1 MAITKPSL
9 KHATP
14 LHRRVLIGCLLTAI
28 MVTLLEALHLSSS
41 LGETVRPHTWQLATL
56 YASAPLTAL
65 LSALGL
71 LLDLTLG
78 LKRWGDEH
86 EASSLT
92 SSRAAWSALPVGAGV
107 FTLSLAVILML
118 YPESQDN
125 SGKGLI
131 AYFWMVPCAAIAGYA
146 WHVSSAL
153 LTRIDLSAKRP
164 LSLLVAGALITAP
177 AALGFILLPY
187 NIKELILSWPTVGL
201 LLCPLISLGGIG
213 LTYLLP
219 GSARFDRLAHRL
231 CLVGLSLGTVG
242 VIDLS
247 DEMGRQP
254 VIKRALL
261 DHTLMS
267 GALLGFIQ
275 PLFDRDGDG
284 VAGKLGGADCDDQNP
299 LIYPG
304 AQDIP
309 LNGIDEDCHEGDALP
324 SLDEQRFER
333 PSLSIRKRR
342 DAASLRPE
350 RPNVILISIDTLR
363 ADHLHYMGYQRKTSP
378 FLDELSL
385 RGLTFEWA
393 FATGAQTR
401 ISMPAVF
408 TGRYCSEL
416 SRSNSDW
423 AQIYADNVT
432 LAERL
437 SAAGYYTVGVPAH
450 NYFNPSYGLHQGFT
464 EWNFN
469 VVRTLREK
477 YEGEQGR
484 TSYHSTG
491 GMVTDEA
498 TKWIDQRVMSGE
510 QQPFF
515 MWLHYFDPHELYR
528 DHPEYQFGRT
538 DLDLYDEEIR
548 YTDAQIERLFMA
560 IEALPIAKNTYIII
574 HSDHG
579 EAFGDHGKTHHG
591 QSLYNEEV
599 RVPLMILG
607 PGLPQR
613 RVKTPVSLIDIT
625 PTILELTGVEASPPE
640 PRGVS
645 LLPYVQQLNAPH
657 PPVIIEMLK
666 DRTHSSRRALIAWP
680 WKLHYSLKYQRYKL
694 YDLSKDP
701 TEEVDRS
708 TMGQLALER
717 LMRRLKRFLS
727 EETTPIAPSN
737 R

>member
-1 MAITKPSL
+1 MST
-9 KHATP
+9 ATP
-14 LHRRVLIGCLLTAI
+14 SPRYSSPVHRRVLIGCLTAAI
-28 MVTLLEALHLSSS
+28 AATIFEALHLSAS
-41 LGETVRPHTWQLATL
+41 LGETVRPQTWYLATL
-56 YASAPLTAL
+56 YAAAPL
-65 LSALGL
+65 LSLFAALGL
-71 LLDLTLG
+71 MLDLTLG

-86 EASSLT
+86 EAPSPAKL
-92 SSRAAWSALPVGAGV
+92 RAVWASLPVGVGV
-107 FTLSLAVILML
+107 FTLTLSLILTM
-118 YPESQDN
+118 YPEAQGN
-125 SGKGLI
+125 QTKGLI
-131 AYFWMVPCAAIAGYA
+131 AYFWMVPSAAIAGYA

-153 LTRIDLSAKRP
+153 LTRVDLSSKKP
-164 LSLLVAGALITAP
+164 ISLVVAVLLAIAP
-177 AALGFILLPY
+177 ALTGFVLLPASV
-187 NIKELILSWPTVGL
+187 KELILSWPTAGL
-201 LLCPLISLGGIG
+201 IIFPLIG
-213 LTYLLP
+213 LAGVMMTYLLP
-219 GSARFDRLAHRL
+219 WSRGLDRLAHRL
-231 CLVGLSLGTVG
+231 TLAGLLLGTAG

-247 DEMGRQP
+247 DEMGKQP
-254 VIKRALL
+254 VIKSALL

-267 GALLGFIQ
+267 GALLGLIQ

-299 LIYPG
+299 AIHPG

-324 SLDEQRFER
+324 ARLKGVTR
-333 PSLSIRKRR
+333 PTL
-342 DAASLRPE
+342 SLRKKRGASAMRPQ

-363 ADHLHYMGYQRKTSP
+363 ADHLHYHGYPRKTSP

-416 SRSNSDW
+416 SRSKDDW
-423 AQIYADNVT
+423 AEIYADNVT

-437 SAAGYYTVGVPAH
+437 NAAGYHTVGVPAH
-450 NYFNPSYGLHQGFT
+450 NYFNPSYGLHQGFK
-464 EWNFN
+464 EWNFT
-469 VVRTLREK
+469 VVRSLREK
-477 YEGEQGR
+477 YDGEQGR
-484 TSYHSTG
+484 TSYHDTG
-491 GMVTDEA
+491 ELVTNEA
-498 TKWIDQRVMSGE
+498 TKWLDRRAQSGE
-510 QQPFF
+510 RQPFF
-515 MWLHYFDPHELYR
+515 MWLHYFDPHEIYR
-528 DHPEYQFGRT
+528 DKPEYDFGSQDIDR
-538 DLDLYDEEIR
+538 YDEEIR
-548 YTDAQIERLFMA
+548 YTDAQIERLFQV
-560 IEALPIAKNTYIII
+560 IEALPISKNTYVII

-599 RVPLMILG
+599 RVPLLIIG

-613 RVKTPVSLIDIT
+613 RIKTPVSLIDVT
-625 PTILELTGVEASPPE
+625 PTVLDLVGVEPSPPE

-645 LLPYVQQLNAPH
+645 LLSYATQVNTPH
-657 PPVIIEMLK
+657 PPVVIEMLK
-666 DRTHSSRRALIAWP
+666 DSTHASRRALIAWP

-708 TMGQLALER
+708 SASVRAVDR

>member
-1 MAITKPSL
+1 MSATNPSQRYS
-9 KHATP
+9 TP
-14 LHRRVLIGCLLTAI
+14 VHRRILIGCLASAI
-28 MVTLLEALHLSSS
+28 ASVLFEAFHLNSSF
-41 LGETVRPHTWQLATL
+41 GETIQPHTWYLATL
-56 YASAPLTAL
+56 YAAAPLLAL

-86 EASSLT
+86 EVPIPSKYRAIWAS
-92 SSRAAWSALPVGAGV
+92 LPVGIGV
-107 FTLSLAVILML
+107 FTLTLAFILML
-118 YPESQDN
+118 YPEQKDN
-125 SGKGLI
+125 STKGII
-131 AYFWMVPCAAIAGYA
+131 AYFWMIPCAAIAGYA
-146 WHVSSAL
+146 WHISSTL
-153 LTRIDLSAKRP
+153 LTQIDLSTKRP
-164 LSLLVAGALITAP
+164 ISLVIAGLLALTPTLI
-177 AALGFILLPY
+177 GFLLLPGS
-187 NIKELILSWPTVGL
+187 IKDLILSWPILGL
-201 LLCPLISLGGIG
+201 IILPCIAVLVILGS
-213 LTYLLP
+213 YLLP
-219 GSARFDRLAHRL
+219 SSARFDRLTHRFAL
-231 CLVGLSLGTVG
+231 IAVLLGTIG

-247 DEMGRQP
+247 DEMGQQP
-254 VIKRALL
+254 VIKKALL

-267 GALLGFIQ
+267 GVLLELIQ
-275 PLFDRDGDG
+275 PLFDQDGDG

-299 LIYPG
+299 AIHPG

-324 SLDEQRFER
+324 KLTKGFDR
-333 PSLSIRKRR
+333 PTL
-342 DAASLRPE
+342 SLRKKRDLEAKRLE

-363 ADHLHYMGYQRKTSP
+363 ADHLHYLGYSRKTSP

-416 SRSNSDW
+416 SRSKDDW
-423 AQIYADNVT
+423 AEIYADNVT

-437 SAAGYYTVGVPAH
+437 NAAGYYTVGVPAH

-469 VVRTLREK
+469 VVRSLREK

-484 TSYHSTG
+484 TSYHTTG

-498 TKWIDQRVMSGE
+498 TKWLDRRAMSGE

-528 DHPEYQFGRT
+528 DHPEYDFGSQ
-538 DLDLYDEEIR
+538 DIDIYDEEIR
-548 YTDAQIERLFMA
+548 YTDAQIERLFQV
-560 IEALPIAKNTYIII
+560 IEALPIAKNTYVII

-599 RVPLMILG
+599 RVPLLIVG

-613 RVKTPVSLIDIT
+613 RIKTPVSLIDIT
-625 PTILELTGVEASPPE
+625 PTILDLVGVEASPPE

-645 LLPYVQQLNAPH
+645 LLPYATELNTPH
-657 PPVIIEMLK
+657 PPIIIEMLK
-666 DRTHSSRRALIAWP
+666 DRTHSSRRALVSWP
-680 WKLHYSLKYQRYKL
+680 WKLHYSLKYQRYKI

-708 TMGQLALER
+708 SAGQNAVDR
-717 LMRRLKRFLS
+717 LIRRLKRFLS

>member
-1 MAITKPSL
+1 MSTAKPS
-9 KHATP
+9 P
-14 LHRRVLIGCLLTAI
+14 RYSSPVHRRVLIGCLIAAI
-28 MVTLLEALHLSSS
+28 AATVFEALHLSAS
-41 LGETVRPHTWQLATL
+41 LGDTIQPRTWYLATL
-56 YASAPLTAL
+56 YAAAPLLAL

-86 EASSLT
+86 EAPSVAKR
-92 SSRAAWSALPVGAGV
+92 RAVWASLPVGIGV
-107 FTLSLAVILML
+107 FTLTLAFILNL
-118 YPESQDN
+118 YPEGKDN
-125 SGKGLI
+125 STKGLI
-131 AYFWMVPCAAIAGYA
+131 AYFWMVPSAAIAGYA
-146 WHVSSAL
+146 WHIASAL
-153 LTRIDLSAKRP
+153 LTRIDLSARKP
-164 LSLLVAGALITAP
+164 ISLVFAGTLAAAP
-177 AALGFILLPY
+177 ALLGFLVLPGSV
-187 NIKELILSWPTVGL
+187 KELILSWPTAGL
-201 LLCPLISLGGIG
+201 MIFPLIAVAGVA
-213 LTYLLP
+213 LTYVLP
-219 GSARFDRLAHRL
+219 WSPGLDRLAHRVSL
-231 CLVGLSLGTVG
+231 GGLLLGTVG

-247 DEMGRQP
+247 DEMGQQP
-254 VIKRALL
+254 IIKKALL

-299 LIYPG
+299 AIHPG

-324 SLDEQRFER
+324 ARVKDGTRPTLSL
-333 PSLSIRKRR
+333 RKKR
-342 DAASLRPE
+342 AVGAKRPE

-363 ADHLHYMGYQRKTSP
+363 ADHLHYLGYPRKTSP

-393 FATGAQTR
+393 FSTGAQTR

-416 SRSNSDW
+416 SRSKDDW
-423 AQIYADNVT
+423 AEIYADNVT

-437 SAAGYYTVGVPAH
+437 NAAGYYTVGIPAH

-469 VVRTLREK
+469 VVRSLREK

-484 TSYHSTG
+484 TSYHTTG

-498 TKWIDQRVMSGE
+498 TKWLDRRALSGE
-510 QQPFF
+510 KQPFF

-528 DHPEYQFGRT
+528 DHPEYNFGSQ
-538 DLDLYDEEIR
+538 DVDIYDEEIR
-548 YTDAQIERLFMA
+548 YTDAQIERLFQV
-560 IEALPIAKNTYIII
+560 IEALSINKNTYVII

-599 RVPLMILG
+599 RVPLLIIG

-613 RVKTPVSLIDIT
+613 RVKTPVSLIDVT
-625 PTILELTGVEASPPE
+625 PTILDLVGVAPSPPE

-645 LLPYVQQLNAPH
+645 LLSYVSQVNAPH
-657 PPVIIEMLK
+657 PPIIIEMLK

-708 TMGQLALER
+708 STKGLAVDR